1 MNTKV
6 KVVPVQLTDAM
17 RAATTHAE
25 SFDEAWSLALAAIP
39 APTKAEA
46 EPVGVVAHRKGDKFE
61 LFEGV
66 IFATAILSGD
76 VEDGTKLYTHAKAVE
91 VEHCYEHALTA
102 MEGEAD
108 RLRAQIKRDSAEA
121 AELQSYLVGTARTI
135 RPVDGSGLFAWA
147 LAALKAQAVAS

>member
-39 APTKAEA
+39 APTKADA
-46 EPVGVVAHRKGDKFE
+46 EPVGVVVHRKNNNLESFD
-61 LFEGV
+61 GV
-66 IFATAILSGD
+66 ILASAIISGE
-76 VEDGTKLYTHAKAVE
+76 VVDGTKLYTHSDTAAI
-91 VEHCYEHALTA
+91 EHCYEHALTA

-147 LAALKAQAVAS
+147 LAALKAQAVKP